1 MAYLELTQA
10 FSLTSFGGN
19 RQRGAYRRIGN
30 EGELEFLL
38 SAGNAITIDV
48 TPLFITSNKY
58 VIRKVIA
65 INSIAN
71 FFSPFFLTTIPLA
84 IANII

>member
-38 SAGNAITIDV
+38 SAGNAITIYEVASRNFDGIY
-48 TPLFITSNKY
+48 T
-58 VIRKVIA
+58 IRRDSFAQADECLYRNLVKIGRASCRERV
-65 INSIAN
+65 
-71 FFSPFFLTTIPLA
+71 
-84 IANII
+84 